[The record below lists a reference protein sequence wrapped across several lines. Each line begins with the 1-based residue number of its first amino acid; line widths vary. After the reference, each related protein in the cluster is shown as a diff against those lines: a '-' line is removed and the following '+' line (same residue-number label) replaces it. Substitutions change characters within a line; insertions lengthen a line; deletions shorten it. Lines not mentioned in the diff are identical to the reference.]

1 MLIVPFGFDQFDN
14 AERAER
20 LGIAKSLNKSLYS
33 VANAAPLIAQL
44 ATDPNYTQRAAA
56 VGSAENNSL
65 GIALACD
72 VVELVLNNEH

>member
-44 ATDPNYTQRAAA
+44 ETDPNYTQRAAA
-56 VGSAENNSL
+56 VGSAENNKL
-65 GIALACD
+65 GIARACE
-72 VVELVLNNEH
+72 VIELVLK